1 MMHVL
6 LSLVAYLLGSIPFG
20 LIVSKLWA
28 EIDIRQHGSGNIGM
42 TNVMRTVGYLPG
54 LVTLLLDVAKGYVPV
69 LLARQVSG
77 DPTTALII
85 GVFAIAGHNWSVFLR
100 FKGGKGVATTAGVF
114 LGVAPGIALALFVI
128 FLGVVVLTRYVSL
141 GSILAA
147 VSLPILLIF
156 YRFPWPIVL
165 LGVLISVF
173 TIVRHRANISRLL
186 AGTEYRF
193 GDKAR

>member
-1 MMHVL
+1 M
-6 LSLVAYLLGSIPFG
+6 AYLLGSIPFG

-156 YRFPWPIVL
+156 YRFPWPIVP

>member
-128 FLGVVVLTRYVSL
+128 FLGVVVLTRDVSL